1 MEKPVGRRFKT
12 ALGRESYDINDA
24 KPEFIFKIATVL
36 EDKFGC
42 QFSGLP
48 IVGPDGIYWECH
60 KGDLKFAVCWDI
72 WSGCFVAA
80 DAPAG
85 DNLVIQIGE
94 YLDQVLNEL

>member
-1 MEKPVGRRFKT
+1 MEKLVGRRFKT
-12 ALGRESYDINDA
+12 AQGRESYDINDA
-24 KPEFIFKIATVL
+24 KPEFIFSIATVL

-42 QFSGLP
+42 QFSRLP
-48 IVGPDGIYWECH
+48 VVGPDGVYWECR
-60 KGDLKFAVCWDI
+60 KGDLILAVCWDI

-80 DAPAG
+80 DAPAS